1 MRRKRGTPE
10 TIAAGLRA
18 DMLTV
23 YDSYRRFLAAGP
35 TPSTGD
41 DDKAF
46 AAFHNA
52 CRAALAH
59 LEQLVDLADS
69 KGCGDVAAEGAALLA
84 QARQDLAALE
94 DSDESGDDDGG
105 AA

>member
-10 TIAAGLRA
+10 DIAANLRN
-18 DMLTV
+18 DMRTV
-23 YDSYRRFLAAGP
+23 YESYRRFLAAGP
-35 TPSTGD
+35 TADTGD

-59 LEQLVDLADS
+59 LEQIVELAGRA
-69 KGCGDVAAEGAALLA
+69 GCEDVAAEGAALVA
-84 QARQDLAALE
+84 KVREEIAAMP
-94 DSDESGDDDGG
+94 DSEESGNDDSGG
-105 AA
+105 S